1 MPKIIENLETKLVDE
16 ARKQVQVSDYSGVT
30 IRSIA
35 KACGVGTGTVYN
47 YFPSKDAL
55 LAALLLS
62 DWNTYITTI
71 NEVSTC
77 SDSPEPVVYCI
88 YNKLKDF
95 SEKHS
100 CIFQDKAAAASF
112 GSSVSRYHGLLRS
125 QLAVPLQ
132 KFCNSTFA
140 AEFIAESLLTWTIE
154 GKLFN
159 EIYEIVQN
167 CF

>member
-1 MPKIIENLETKLVDE
+1 MPKIIENLELKLTEE
-16 ARKQVQVSDYSGVT
+16 ARKQIDKSGYSGVT

-55 LAALLLS
+55 LATYLLS
-62 DWNTYITTI
+62 DWNICIATI
-71 NEVSTC
+71 ADMSNR

-95 SEKHS
+95 SERH
-100 CIFQDKAAAASF
+100 CNIFRDNAAISNFKA
-112 GSSVSRYHGLLRS
+112 SVSNYHGMLRLS
-125 QLAVPLQ
+125 LSAPLE
-132 KFCNSTFA
+132 KFCANRFT
-140 AEFIAESLLTWTIE
+140 AEFIAEALLTWTMTDKSFE
-154 GKLFN
+154 
-159 EIYEIVQN
+159 EIWGIIKK